1 MAPLVGEPNDP
12 LEQPRGRPDD
22 VLRRLGEGDLPR
34 VLREL
39 LQLLVHVHHD
49 GAVDP
54 GCKFNRLYT

>member
-22 VLRRLGEGDLPR
+22 VLSGLDEGDLSR
-34 VLREL
+34 VLGQL

-49 GAVDP
+49 GAVYP